1 LEAFNVQ
8 GDGSLCDIS
17 YSSFINEVLQMWNK
31 EAAVNFVR
39 NNAHA
44 HATGYCDRAVTAA
57 IEHGV
62 YPGPGYRKNQPS
74 YKLYRHN

>member
-1 LEAFNVQ
+1 
-8 GDGSLCDIS
+8 
-17 YSSFINEVLQMWNK
+17 MWNK

-44 HATGYCDRAVTAA
+44 HATGYCARAVTAA

-62 YPGPGYRKNQPS
+62 YPGTGYRKNQPS